1 MLSNY
6 FKVAWRSLFKNKL
19 HSLIN
24 ISGLALGMAA
34 AVILLMNIQ
43 YGLSVDQFHEKKA
56 QLYEAYNKGMA
67 NGELSVGNSTSSLLG
82 PALHSYPEIKSVAR
96 ITGSDMLFRYAD
108 KKIEAGGFFTDPAF
122 LSMFSFPL
130 SGGSTESALKD
141 PNDIVVTRQLATK
154 LFGSQDP
161 TGKIITTPAGDNF
174 TVTGVLQDPPVNS
187 QFKFEYLLP
196 YSYLHDPGAWNNW
209 NTNTW
214 VELKPGANVDAVNQ
228 KIAGIIAR
236 NFPAER
242 SASKSTIFLYPLTKV
257 YLYGR
262 FENGQP
268 AGGNIDSLRLMGG
281 LAAILL
287 LIACINFM
295 NLSTARSEKRGKEVG
310 VRKVVGAARY
320 SLILQFIGE
329 SILMTTLAGFVAVTL
344 VQIVIPYFDT
354 LTGTQ
359 LVVPWSSAA
368 FWCAAG
374 VFILFTG
381 VLAGSYPAFYLSSF
395 KPVRVLKGVLK
406 NGNALSFG
414 GAASSRSRLARNLR
428 ASVSPR
434 KILVVVQFVFS
445 ICLINLIVI
454 YQKQIHYELDREVG
468 FSKDNLVFH
477 PMTDDLRRNY
487 SALKNELL
495 STGTALSVAES
506 NTPVTRNAGAE
517 SGLKWAGM
525 DPKINPWFVLMM
537 ENGDFIRTS
546 GLTLVAGRDIDLE
559 KYPGDTLS
567 CVINETS
574 VKVLGFK
581 SPIGQI
587 IRDVDERWKIVGVV
601 KDFLIGDPNQAS
613 EPVLIKGAVNTGYI
627 SIRTG
632 SGRPFVENARQ
643 ADAIIKKYNPNYIT
657 ALRFA
662 DLDYAAKFQQAR
674 NAVMLVNTFAFIAIF
689 VACMG
694 MLGLATYM
702 AENRTREI
710 GIRKVLG
717 SSVAAIVSLLAREFV
732 RLILV
737 SIIIASPLAWLLM
750 QFFLHHFTYRTTLN
764 GWVLVISAAFALLL
778 ALATIAFQLIRAA
791 MANPVKSLRTE

>member
-1 MLSNY
+1 MLASY
-6 FKVAWRSLFKNKL
+6 FKIAWRSLFKNKL

-34 AVILLMNIQ
+34 AVILLLNIR

-56 QLYEAYNKGMA
+56 QLFEAYNKGMA
-67 NGELSVGNSTSSLLG
+67 NGELSVGNGTSSLLG

-96 ITGSDMLFRYAD
+96 VTGSGMLFRYAD

-130 SGGSTESALKD
+130 TEGSIESALKD
-141 PNDIVVTRQLATK
+141 PNDIVVTRRLATK

-161 TGKIITTPAGDNF
+161 AGKIITTPTGDNF
-174 TVTGVLQDPPVNS
+174 TVTGVLQDPPVSS

-196 YSYLHDPGAWNNW
+196 FSYLHDPGAWSNW

-214 VELKPGANVDAVNQ
+214 VELKPDANVDAVNQ

-268 AGGNIDSLRLMGG
+268 SGGNIDGLRLMGG

-310 VRKVVGAARY
+310 VRKVVGAARH
-320 SLILQFIGE
+320 SLIFQFIGE
-329 SILMTTLAGFVAVTL
+329 SILMTALAGLIAFTL
-344 VQIVIPYFDT
+344 VQIAIPYFDT
-354 LTGTQ
+354 LTETQ
-359 LVVPWSSAA
+359 LVVPWSSPA

-406 NGNALSFG
+406 NGNAL
-414 GAASSRSRLARNLR
+414 
-428 ASVSPR
+428 VTPR

-445 ICLINLIVI
+445 ICMINLIVI
-454 YQKQIHYELDREVG
+454 YQKQIRYELDREVG

-487 SALKNELL
+487 STLKNDLL
-495 STGTALSVAES
+495 STGTALFVAES
-506 NTPVTRNAGAE
+506 NTPVTRNAGEE

-546 GLTLVAGRDIDLE
+546 GLTLVGGRDIDLE

-581 SPIGQI
+581 NPLGQI

-601 KDFLIGDPNQAS
+601 KDFLVGDPNQAS

-627 SIRTG
+627 SIRIA
-632 SGRPFVENARQ
+632 SSRPFVENARQ
-643 ADAIIKKYNPNYIT
+643 AEAIIKKYNPNYIT

-662 DLDYAAKFQQAR
+662 DLDYAAKFQEAR
-674 NAVMLVNTFAFIAIF
+674 NVVMLINTFAFIAIF

-694 MLGLATYM
+694 LLGLAAYM

-717 SSVAAIVSLLAREFV
+717 SGAAAIVSLLAREFV

-737 SIIIASPLAWLLM
+737 SIVIASPLAWLLM
-750 QFFLHHFTYRTTLN
+750 QFFLQHFTYRTPLN
-764 GWVLVISAAFALLL
+764 AWVLVISAASALLL

-791 MANPVKSLRTE
+791 MANPVKSLRAE

>member
-1 MLSNY
+1 MLANY
-6 FKVAWRSLFKNKL
+6 FKIAWRSLFKNKL

-34 AVILLMNIQ
+34 AVILLLNIR

-56 QLYEAYNKGMA
+56 QLFEAYNKGMA
-67 NGELSVGNSTSSLLG
+67 NGELSVGNGTSSLLG

-96 ITGSDMLFRYAD
+96 VTGSAMLFRYAD

-130 SGGSTESALKD
+130 TEGSIESALKD
-141 PNDIVVTRQLATK
+141 PNDIVVTRRLAIK

-161 TGKIITTPAGDNF
+161 TGKIITTPTGDNF

-214 VELKPGANVDAVNQ
+214 VELKPDANVDAINQ

-310 VRKVVGAARY
+310 VRKVVGATRH
-320 SLILQFIGE
+320 SLIFQFIGE
-329 SILMTTLAGFVAVTL
+329 SILMTALAGLISFTL
-344 VQIVIPYFDT
+344 VQIAIPYFDT
-354 LTGTQ
+354 LTETQ
-359 LVVPWSSAA
+359 LVVPWSSPA

-406 NGNALSFG
+406 NGNAL
-414 GAASSRSRLARNLR
+414 
-428 ASVSPR
+428 VTPR

-454 YQKQIHYELDREVG
+454 YQKQIRYELDREVG

-506 NTPVTRNAGAE
+506 NTPVTRNAGEE

-525 DPKINPWFVLMM
+525 DPKINPWFILMM

-581 SPIGQI
+581 NPLGQI

-601 KDFLIGDPNQAS
+601 KDFLVGDPNQAS

-627 SIRTG
+627 SIRIA
-632 SGRPFVENARQ
+632 SSRPFVENARQ
-643 ADAIIKKYNPNYIT
+643 AEAIIKKYNPNYIT

-662 DLDYAAKFQQAR
+662 DLDYAAKFQEAR
-674 NAVMLVNTFAFIAIF
+674 NVVMLIDTFAFIAIF

-694 MLGLATYM
+694 LLGLAAYM

-717 SSVAAIVSLLAREFV
+717 SGVAAIVSLLAREFV

-737 SIIIASPLAWLLM
+737 SIVIASPLAWLFM
-750 QFFLHHFTYRTTLN
+750 QFFLQHFTYRTPLN
-764 GWVLVISAAFALLL
+764 AWVLVISAASALLL

-791 MANPVKSLRTE
+791 MANPVKSLRAEG

>member
-1 MLSNY
+1 MLANY
-6 FKVAWRSLFKNKL
+6 FKIAWRSLFKNKL

-34 AVILLMNIQ
+34 AVILLLNIR

-56 QLYEAYNKGMA
+56 QLFEAYNKGMA
-67 NGELSVGNSTSSLLG
+67 NGELSVGNGTSSLLG

-96 ITGSDMLFRYAD
+96 VTGSAMLFRYAD

-130 SGGSTESALKD
+130 TEGSIESALKD
-141 PNDIVVTRQLATK
+141 PNDIVVTRRLAIK

-161 TGKIITTPAGDNF
+161 TGKIITTPTGDNF

-214 VELKPGANVDAVNQ
+214 VELKPDANVDAVNQ

-310 VRKVVGAARY
+310 VRKVVGATRH
-320 SLILQFIGE
+320 SLIFQFIGE
-329 SILMTTLAGFVAVTL
+329 SILMTALAGLIAFTL
-344 VQIVIPYFDT
+344 VQIAIPYFDT
-354 LTGTQ
+354 LTETQ
-359 LVVPWSSAA
+359 LVVPWSSPA

-406 NGNALSFG
+406 NGNAL
-414 GAASSRSRLARNLR
+414 
-428 ASVSPR
+428 VTPR

-454 YQKQIHYELDREVG
+454 YQKQIRYELDREVG

-506 NTPVTRNAGAE
+506 NTPVTRNAGEE

-525 DPKINPWFVLMM
+525 DPKINPWFILMM

-581 SPIGQI
+581 NPLGQI

-601 KDFLIGDPNQAS
+601 KDFLVGDPNQAS

-627 SIRTG
+627 SIRIA
-632 SGRPFVENARQ
+632 SSRPFVENARQ
-643 ADAIIKKYNPNYIT
+643 AEAIIKKYNPNYIT

-662 DLDYAAKFQQAR
+662 DLDYAAKFQEAR
-674 NAVMLVNTFAFIAIF
+674 NVVMLIDTFAFIAIF

-694 MLGLATYM
+694 LLGLAAYM

-717 SSVAAIVSLLAREFV
+717 SGVAAIVSLLAREFV

-737 SIIIASPLAWLLM
+737 SIVIASPLAWLFM
-750 QFFLHHFTYRTTLN
+750 QFFLQHFTYRTPLN
-764 GWVLVISAAFALLL
+764 AWVLVISAASALLL

-791 MANPVKSLRTE
+791 MANPVKSLRAEG

>member
-1 MLSNY
+1 
-6 FKVAWRSLFKNKL
+6 
-19 HSLIN
+19 
-24 ISGLALGMAA
+24 
-34 AVILLMNIQ
+34 
-43 YGLSVDQFHEKKA
+43 
-56 QLYEAYNKGMA
+56 
-67 NGELSVGNSTSSLLG
+67 
-82 PALHSYPEIKSVAR
+82 
-96 ITGSDMLFRYAD
+96 
-108 KKIEAGGFFTDPAF
+108 
-122 LSMFSFPL
+122 MFSFPL
-130 SGGSTESALKD
+130 TEGSIESALTD
-141 PNDIVVTRQLATK
+141 PNDIVVTRRLATK

-161 TGKIITTPAGDNF
+161 AGKIITTPTGDNF
-174 TVTGVLQDPPVNS
+174 TVTGVLQDPPVSS

-196 YSYLHDPGAWNNW
+196 FSYLHDPGAWSNW

-214 VELKPGANVDAVNQ
+214 VELKPDANVDAVNQ
-228 KIAGIIAR
+228 KIEGIIAR

-310 VRKVVGAARY
+310 VRKVVGAARH
-320 SLILQFIGE
+320 SLIFQFIGE
-329 SILMTTLAGFVAVTL
+329 SILMTTLAGLIAFTL
-344 VQIVIPYFDT
+344 VQIAIPYFDT
-354 LTGTQ
+354 LTETQ
-359 LVVPWSSAA
+359 LVVPWSSPA

-406 NGNALSFG
+406 NGNAL
-414 GAASSRSRLARNLR
+414 
-428 ASVSPR
+428 VTPR

-445 ICLINLIVI
+445 ICMINLIVI
-454 YQKQIHYELDREVG
+454 YQKQIRYELDREVG

-487 SALKNELL
+487 STLKNDLL
-495 STGTALSVAES
+495 STGTALFVAES
-506 NTPVTRNAGAE
+506 NTPVTRNAGEE

-546 GLTLVAGRDIDLE
+546 GLTLVGGRDIDLE

-581 SPIGQI
+581 NPLGQI

-601 KDFLIGDPNQAS
+601 KDFLVGDPNQAS

-627 SIRTG
+627 SIRIA
-632 SGRPFVENARQ
+632 SSRPFVENARQ
-643 ADAIIKKYNPNYIT
+643 AEAIIKKYNPNYIT

-662 DLDYAAKFQQAR
+662 DLDYAAKFQEAR
-674 NAVMLVNTFAFIAIF
+674 NVVMLINTFAFIAIF

-694 MLGLATYM
+694 LLGLAAYM

-717 SSVAAIVSLLAREFV
+717 SGAAAIVSLLAREFV

-737 SIIIASPLAWLLM
+737 SIVIASPLAWLLM
-750 QFFLHHFTYRTTLN
+750 QFFLQHFTYRTPLN
-764 GWVLVISAAFALLL
+764 AWVLVISAASALLL

-791 MANPVKSLRTE
+791 MANPVKSLRAE

>member
-34 AVILLMNIQ
+34 AVILLLNIQ
-43 YGLSVDQFHEKKA
+43 YGLGVDQFHEKKA

-67 NGELSVGNSTSSLLG
+67 NGELSVGNGTSSLLG

-96 ITGSDMLFRYAD
+96 VTGSDMLFRYAD

-130 SGGSTESALKD
+130 AGGSTESALKD
-141 PNDIVVTRQLATK
+141 PNDIVITRQLATK

-214 VELKPGANVDAVNQ
+214 VELKPGADVDAINQ

-236 NFPAER
+236 NFSAER

-329 SILMTTLAGFVAVTL
+329 SILMTTLAGFIAVTL

-359 LVVPWSSAA
+359 LVVPWSSPA

-406 NGNALSFG
+406 NGNAL
-414 GAASSRSRLARNLR
+414 
-428 ASVSPR
+428 VTPR

-477 PMTDDLRRNY
+477 PMNDDLRRNY

-643 ADAIIKKYNPNYIT
+643 AEVIIKKYNPNYIT

-717 SSVAAIVSLLAREFV
+717 SSVVAIVSLLAREFV

-764 GWVLVISAAFALLL
+764 GWVLVISAASALLL